1 MLEEALKVFN
11 LEEVVTI
18 LELDK
23 RYNELIR
30 WNYEE
35 NYPFNQ
41 EVGSMNVRLYEWSY
55 QVILPFSMAL
65 DLKTKD
71 VDLDTLK
78 VLCLLKRLNIS
89 YDKAINDYNFDKVL
103 GYDKSFLDWVLNELV
118 KREIIPVSAIDK
130 DIFDNYC
137 SLVETRKA
145 LKRAK

>member
-1 MLEEALKVFN
+1 MLEEALRVFN
-11 LEEVVTI
+11 LEEVVTT

-65 DLKTKD
+65 DLKTND
-71 VDLDTLK
+71 VNLDILK

-89 YDKAINDYNFDKVL
+89 YDKAINNYNFDKIL

-118 KREIIPVSAIDK
+118 KKEIIPVSAIDK

-137 SLVETRKA
+137 SLVNVGKTLKKA
-145 LKRAK
+145 K